1 MFEDGCVGLSC
12 GGMFWQGRRCCTKKW
27 ALSSFVLQQ
36 TALMQFT
43 DATQQPEV
51 QDDNV
56 HHAETHVSHVII
68 EIDERLKD

>member
-1 MFEDGCVGLSC
+1 
-12 GGMFWQGRRCCTKKW
+12 
-27 ALSSFVLQQ
+27 
-36 TALMQFT
+36 MQFT